1 MRALMMNVTNL
12 YIKVIWLSL
21 QFVSVPYI
29 LNPLNDLASLKFSSL
44 LEGMQSTC
52 PCYINSRSQV
62 GQGRGI
68 YPCFLCPLHIFLTL
82 WAIKFIMCRTCNTAL
97 HATVKVTLQGHV
109 NYPSMRVHSLY
120 ASPESIERFSVSF
133 IQMFFHERW
142 CAELITQLPKLKVK
156 VMDLSLNFVFTQNLR
171 SHLSYFHSL
180 HPNFPLSQ
188 TMCSIKQIVQ

>member
-1 MRALMMNVTNL
+1 M
-12 YIKVIWLSL
+12 
-21 QFVSVPYI
+21 SVPYI

-68 YPCFLCPLHIFLTL
+68 YPCLLCPLHISLTL
-82 WAIKFIMCRTCNTAL
+82 WAIIIIMCRTCNTAL
-97 HATVKVTLQGHV
+97 HATVKVTLKGHV

-133 IQMFFHERW
+133 IQMFFFERW
-142 CAELITQLPKLKVK
+142 CAELMTQQPKLKVK
-156 VMDLSLNFVFTQNLR
+156 VMDFSLNFVSTQNLR
-171 SHLSYFHSL
+171 SHLSDFYSASSKFS
-180 HPNFPLSQ
+180 SQ
-188 TMCSIKQIVQ
+188 SDYVLD